1 LDEHIQ
7 LHRLRPAGEYSV
19 LTYAEWAEFDGNH
32 VPLMGRIR
40 IHMTL
45 IKNELEPLFEG
56 DDSTDPNLE
65 SEEDKK
71 LQGKAEHQAEA
82 DPQRE
87 VEPQG
92 NAEPHGEADQ

>member
-1 LDEHIQ
+1 
-7 LHRLRPAGEYSV
+7 
-19 LTYAEWAEFDGNH
+19 
-32 VPLMGRIR
+32 MGQIR
-40 IHMTL
+40 TRMTL
-45 IKNELEPLFEG
+45 IKNELEPLSEG

-71 LQGKAEHQAEA
+71 LQEKAEQQAEA

-87 VEPQG
+87 VEPHG